1 VTDDQRQRS
10 KDDDDYGYAKIP
22 NREYQDGNA
31 QVHGRQIPLDGQ
43 GGRVGDNPQDDIAH
57 LREGGQTDYGDIA
70 QAGMPPF
77 DNVKITQ
84 PKFENRFVD
93 LDVQPVPV
101 AVQEDRALLVYD
113 FVQKQYNVQLSGG
126 ATSLAATE
134 IDVVEDG
141 WWWMPDRVSM
151 FGTATGFLTLSDGAA
166 SDNSQVFATQ
176 AGVAA
181 LLGGVQ
187 SVQGLIMSQRTP
199 LMLRAIGVDANSPIQ
214 VGLWYRK
221 CKWVWTPAK
230 IVKESITV
238 TDEGMYRIPGLSHHE
253 VQSRSVR

>member
-1 VTDDQRQRS
+1 MTDQP
-10 KDDDDYGYAKIP
+10 Y
-22 NREYQDGNA
+22 
-31 QVHGRQIPLDGQ
+31 GRQIPLDGQ
-43 GGRVGDNPQDDIAH
+43 GGAIGDNPQDDIAH
-57 LREGGQTDYGDIA
+57 LREGGQTNYEGIYK
-70 QAGMPPF
+70 QGREPF
-77 DNVKITQ
+77 DRVALTTK
-84 PKFENRFVD
+84 PDFETRFVD

-113 FVQKQYNVQLSGG
+113 FVQKQYNVQLTGG
-126 ATSLAATE
+126 ATTLAGTE

-151 FGTATGFLTLSDGAA
+151 FGTATGFLTLSDGNA
-166 SDNSQVFATQ
+166 SDNTQVFATQ

-187 SVQGLIMSQRTP
+187 TVQGLIMSQRTP
-199 LMLRAIGVDANSPIQ
+199 LILRAIGVDANAPIQ

-230 IVKESITV
+230 IIQDAPGYS
-238 TDEGMYRIPGLSHHE
+238 DEGQIASKLPGLQSHNE
-253 VQSRSVR
+253 QSRSLR